1 MLSQRNDL
9 IQKHSELLNMVKWH
23 DEKETIICRA
33 HPCDINQGVL
43 DDSSKVKPLEANIYV
58 NDILA
63 AAA

>member
-1 MLSQRNDL
+1 
-9 IQKHSELLNMVKWH
+9 MVKWH

-43 DDSSKVKPLEANIYV
+43 DDSGKVKPLEANIYV
-58 NDILA
+58 DDILA